1 MNQGGGYCPKCGKE
15 MVPWCGHPGCHAD
28 VEVYSRIV
36 GYMRP
41 VATWNDG
48 KAQEFVDRKT
58 YIVNNGDHN
67 E

>member
-1 MNQGGGYCPKCGKE
+1 MNCSRCGKE
-15 MVPWCGHPGCHAD
+15 MVDCCSEPGCKGP

-48 KAQEFVDRKT
+48 KQQEFADRKE
-58 YIVNNGDHN
+58 YIITHGDHTD
-67 E
+67 ER